1 LGKKIRLGILGF
13 VILAGLVAVLTLLLT
28 PKPAV
33 TQISD
38 YQISQKLAV
47 NQSSYYPVQQ
57 TLDPQYYRPIDQ
69 WIGRLI
75 LPKTEEYQASANQ
88 DRDWAWLE
96 IYQTPPEQKDLVGK
110 KVRLAWQKSTLLDR
124 YLNLVTTDIQFTE
137 AAKESEKQGNLLPR
151 RLDGRVKVGPL
162 QALAGA
168 RPVDDVLVSFPQA
181 QIVSN
186 PQQTVIRVEKMPQ
199 MVTGRSVALVRI
211 LGEAI
216 L

>member
-1 LGKKIRLGILGF
+1 MGKKIRLGILGF
-13 VILAGLVAVLTLLLT
+13 VILAGLVAFLTLLLT
-28 PKPAV
+28 PKPSIA
-33 TQISD
+33 QISD

-75 LPKTEEYQASANQ
+75 LPNAEEFKENTNQ

-96 IYQTPPEQKDLVGK
+96 IYQTPSDQKDLVSK

-124 YLNLVTTDIQFTE
+124 YLNLVTTDIKFTE

-151 RLDGRVKVGPL
+151 RLDDRTKVGPL

-181 QIVSN
+181 QIISN
-186 PQQTVIRVEKMPQ
+186 PEQTVIRV
-199 MVTGRSVALVRI
+199 
-211 LGEAI
+211 
-216 L
+216 

>member
-1 LGKKIRLGILGF
+1 MGKKIRLGILGF

-75 LPKTEEYQASANQ
+75 LPKSQEYKANANQ

-96 IYQTPPEQKDLVGK
+96 IYQTPSEQKDLVGK
-110 KVRLAWQKSTLLDR
+110 KVRLAWQQSPLLDR

-137 AAKESEKQGNLLPR
+137 AAKE
-151 RLDGRVKVGPL
+151 
-162 QALAGA
+162 
-168 RPVDDVLVSFPQA
+168 
-181 QIVSN
+181 
-186 PQQTVIRVEKMPQ
+186 
-199 MVTGRSVALVRI
+199 
-211 LGEAI
+211 
-216 L
+216 

>member
-1 LGKKIRLGILGF
+1 MGKKIRLGILGF

-75 LPKTEEYQASANQ
+75 LPKAEEYQASANQ

-96 IYQTPPEQKDLVGK
+96 IYQTPLEQKDLVGK
-110 KVRLAWQKSTLLDR
+110 
-124 YLNLVTTDIQFTE
+124 NFI
-137 AAKESEKQGNLLPR
+137 
-151 RLDGRVKVGPL
+151 
-162 QALAGA
+162 
-168 RPVDDVLVSFPQA
+168 
-181 QIVSN
+181 
-186 PQQTVIRVEKMPQ
+186 IRN
-199 MVTGRSVALVRI
+199 
-211 LGEAI
+211 
-216 L
+216 